1 MSRRNHKIRRSVDT
15 PPSYWQKFGNW
26 VEKLTDNIF
35 TRILIVAVAMII
47 FVTLCTSTRIGDTIF
62 GNNERWPKFFNM
74 LIITAF
80 IVVIGIIAGF
90 VSYLLALLIFFISEK
105 IKTWGR
111 KPWQREEEKKE
122 ERDSEPLRSQET
134 QRKRRNS
141 GIAGIVSLIMK
152 ADGITSRGEMKAAKN
167 YLRSHYSPSDYKEIQ
182 EALEI
187 NMRINNPKFVKQSC
201 IWLTANMNYSER
213 LGFTEFLFDIARLS
227 KGIDVGEWRLLN
239 DIMKR
244 ICLEDED
251 IEYLTRKYSR
261 DYSRR
266 SNKKAKEESNTN
278 ELSAEVLSEP
288 THDPYLRILGLEGEA
303 TPDEIQSAYHKLA
316 KKYHPDTV
324 QDEEMKQILTEKFK
338 EINLAYNA
346 LSK

>member
-1 MSRRNHKIRRSVDT
+1 M
-15 PPSYWQKFGNW
+15 
-26 VEKLTDNIF
+26 EKLTDNIF
-35 TRILIVAVAMII
+35 GEILLQAIVSSTFVGIVDMIYSSDGKWS
-47 FVTLCTSTRIGDTIF
+47 L
-62 GNNERWPKFFNM
+62 FFLP
-74 LIITAF
+74 LIIT
-80 IVVIGIIAGF
+80 VGCIALYF
-90 VSYLLALLIFFISEK
+90 FLLLIVFLAEK
-105 IKTWGR
+105 IKTWCWSLWPR
-111 KPWQREEEKKE
+111 EEEEKKE
-122 ERDSEPLRSQET
+122 KDAGPKQSQET

-167 YLRSHYSPSDYKEIQ
+167 YLRSHYSPSDYKEIR

-251 IEYLTRKYSR
+251 IEYLSRKYSR
-261 DYSRR
+261 NYSHKN
-266 SNKKAKEESNTN
+266 NKNTKGESNSN
-278 ELSAEVLSEP
+278 ELSTEVQSESTP
-288 THDPYLRILGLEGEA
+288 DPFLRILGLEGEA
-303 TPDEIQSAYHKLA
+303 TPDEIQSAYYKLA

>member
-1 MSRRNHKIRRSVDT
+1 MSRRNHKIRRSPDT

-35 TRILIVAVAMII
+35 GEILLQAIVSSTFVGIVDMIYSSDGKWS
-47 FVTLCTSTRIGDTIF
+47 L
-62 GNNERWPKFFNM
+62 FFLP
-74 LIITAF
+74 LIITVGCIALYFF
-80 IVVIGIIAGF
+80 I
-90 VSYLLALLIFFISEK
+90 LLIVFLAEK
-105 IKTWGR
+105 IKTWCWSLWPR
-111 KPWQREEEKKE
+111 EEEEKKE
-122 ERDSEPLRSQET
+122 KDPGPKQSQET

-167 YLRSHYSPSDYKEIQ
+167 YLRSHYSPSDYKEIR

-251 IEYLTRKYSR
+251 IEYLKRKYSR
-261 DYSRR
+261 NYNRKG
-266 SNKKAKEESNTN
+266 NKEAKDAKEESYTN
-278 ELSAEVLSEP
+278 ELSAEVLSES
-288 THDPYLRILGLEGEA
+288 TRDPYLRILGLAGEA

-324 QDEEMKQILTEKFK
+324 QDEEMKQVLTEKFK

>member
-1 MSRRNHKIRRSVDT
+1 M
-15 PPSYWQKFGNW
+15 
-26 VEKLTDNIF
+26 
-35 TRILIVAVAMII
+35 AV
-47 FVTLCTSTRIGDTIF
+47 LHS
-62 GNNERWPKFFNM
+62 
-74 LIITAF
+74 
-80 IVVIGIIAGF
+80 
-90 VSYLLALLIFFISEK
+90 IFFYYSSFFLAEK
-105 IKTWGR
+105 IKTWCWSLWPR
-111 KPWQREEEKKE
+111 EEEEKKE
-122 ERDSEPLRSQET
+122 KDAGPKQSQET

-167 YLRSHYSPSDYKEIQ
+167 YLRSHYSPSDYKEIR

-251 IEYLTRKYSR
+251 IEYLSRKYSR
-261 DYSRR
+261 NYSHKN
-266 SNKKAKEESNTN
+266 NKNTKGESNTN
-278 ELSAEVLSEP
+278 ELSAEVQSES
-288 THDPYLRILGLEGEA
+288 TSDPYLRILGLEGEA

>member
-1 MSRRNHKIRRSVDT
+1 MSRRNRKIRRSVDT
-15 PPSYWQKFGNW
+15 SPDYWQSFGTW
-26 VEKLTDNIF
+26 VKKITSNIYAKIV
-35 TRILIVAVAMII
+35 ILCA
-47 FVTLCTSTRIGDTIF
+47 LIGLEGTFF
-62 GNNERWPKFFNM
+62 GGNKMWSLFFLP
-74 LIITAF
+74 LIITVGCIALYFF
-80 IVVIGIIAGF
+80 I
-90 VSYLLALLIFFISEK
+90 LLIVFFAEK
-105 IKTWGR
+105 IETWCWSLCPR
-111 KPWQREEEKKE
+111 EEEEKKE
-122 ERDSEPLRSQET
+122 KDPGPKQSQET

-167 YLRSHYSPSDYKEIQ
+167 YLRSHYSPSDYKEIR

-261 DYSRR
+261 NYNRKG
-266 SNKKAKEESNTN
+266 NKEAKDAKEESYTN
-278 ELSAEVLSEP
+278 ELSTEVLSES
-288 THDPYLRILGLEGEA
+288 TRDPYLRILGLAGEA

-324 QDEEMKQILTEKFK
+324 QDEEMKQVLTEKFK

>member
-1 MSRRNHKIRRSVDT
+1 MH
-15 PPSYWQKFGNW
+15 YFF
-26 VEKLTDNIF
+26 LL
-35 TRILIVAVAMII
+35 LIV
-47 FVTLCTSTRIGDTIF
+47 F
-62 GNNERWPKFFNM
+62 
-74 LIITAF
+74 
-80 IVVIGIIAGF
+80 
-90 VSYLLALLIFFISEK
+90 LAEK

-111 KPWQREEEKKE
+111 KPWQREEGKKE

-167 YLRSHYSPSDYKEIQ
+167 YLRSHYSPSDYKEIR

-261 DYSRR
+261 NYNRKG
-266 SNKKAKEESNTN
+266 NKEAKDAKEESYTN
-278 ELSAEVLSEP
+278 ELSTEVLSES
-288 THDPYLRILGLEGEA
+288 TRDPYLRILGLAGEA

-324 QDEEMKQILTEKFK
+324 QDEEMKQVLTEKFK

>member
-1 MSRRNHKIRRSVDT
+1 MSRRNRKIRRSPDT

-35 TRILIVAVAMII
+35 GKILLQAIVSSTFLGIVDMIYSSDGKWS
-47 FVTLCTSTRIGDTIF
+47 L
-62 GNNERWPKFFNM
+62 FFLP
-74 LIITAF
+74 LIITVGCIALYFF
-80 IVVIGIIAGF
+80 I
-90 VSYLLALLIFFISEK
+90 LLIVFFAEK
-105 IKTWGR
+105 IETWCWSLWPR
-111 KPWQREEEKKE
+111 EEEEKKE
-122 ERDSEPLRSQET
+122 KDPGPKQSQET

-167 YLRSHYSPSDYKEIQ
+167 YLRRHYSPSDYKEIW

-261 DYSRR
+261 NYIHKN
-266 SNKKAKEESNTN
+266 NKNTKEESYTN
-278 ELSAEVLSEP
+278 ELSTEVLSES
-288 THDPYLRILGLEGEA
+288 TRDPYLRILGLAGEA
-303 TPDEIQSAYHKLA
+303 SPDEIQSAYHKLA

-324 QDEEMKQILTEKFK
+324 QDEEMKQVLTEKFK

>member
-1 MSRRNHKIRRSVDT
+1 MSRRNHKIRRSPDT

-26 VEKLTDNIF
+26 VEKLTDNVF
-35 TRILIVAVAMII
+35 GEILLQTIVSSTFVGIVDMIYSSDGKWS
-47 FVTLCTSTRIGDTIF
+47 L
-62 GNNERWPKFFNM
+62 FFLP
-74 LIITAF
+74 LIIT
-80 IVVIGIIAGF
+80 VGCIALYF
-90 VSYLLALLIFFISEK
+90 FLLLIVFLAEK
-105 IKTWGR
+105 IETWCWSLWPR
-111 KPWQREEEKKE
+111 EEEEKKE
-122 ERDSEPLRSQET
+122 KDAGPRQSQET

-167 YLRSHYSPSDYKEIQ
+167 YLRSHYSPSDYKEIR

-261 DYSRR
+261 NY
-266 SNKKAKEESNTN
+266 NKKGNKEAKDAKEESNTN
-278 ELSAEVLSEP
+278 ELSTEVQSES
-288 THDPYLRILGLEGEA
+288 TSDPYLRILGLEGEA
-303 TPDEIQSAYHKLA
+303 TPDEIQSAYYKLA

>member
-1 MSRRNHKIRRSVDT
+1 MSRRNHKIRRSLDT

-35 TRILIVAVAMII
+35 GEILLQAIVSSTFVGIVDMIYSSDGKWS
-47 FVTLCTSTRIGDTIF
+47 L
-62 GNNERWPKFFNM
+62 FFLP
-74 LIITAF
+74 LIIT
-80 IVVIGIIAGF
+80 VGCIALYF
-90 VSYLLALLIFFISEK
+90 FLLLIVFLAEK
-105 IKTWGR
+105 IKTWCWSLWPR
-111 KPWQREEEKKE
+111 EEEEKKE
-122 ERDSEPLRSQET
+122 KDAGPKQSQET

-167 YLRSHYSPSDYKEIQ
+167 YLRSHYSPSDYKEIR

-251 IEYLTRKYSR
+251 IEYLSRKYSR
-261 DYSRR
+261 NYSHKN
-266 SNKKAKEESNTN
+266 NKNTKGESNSN
-278 ELSAEVLSEP
+278 ELSTEVQSESTP
-288 THDPYLRILGLEGEA
+288 DPCLRILGLEGEA

>member
-1 MSRRNHKIRRSVDT
+1 MSRRNHKIRRSLDT
-15 PPSYWQKFGNW
+15 PPNYWQKFGNW

-35 TRILIVAVAMII
+35 GEILLQAIVSSTFVGIVDMIYSSDGKWS
-47 FVTLCTSTRIGDTIF
+47 L
-62 GNNERWPKFFNM
+62 FFLP
-74 LIITAF
+74 LIIT
-80 IVVIGIIAGF
+80 VGCIALYF
-90 VSYLLALLIFFISEK
+90 FLLLIVFLAEK
-105 IKTWGR
+105 IKTWCWSLWPR
-111 KPWQREEEKKE
+111 EEEEKKE
-122 ERDSEPLRSQET
+122 KDAGPKQSQET

-167 YLRSHYSPSDYKEIQ
+167 YLRSHYSPSDYKEIR

-251 IEYLTRKYSR
+251 IEYLSRKYSR
-261 DYSRR
+261 NYSHKN
-266 SNKKAKEESNTN
+266 NKNTKGESNTN
-278 ELSAEVLSEP
+278 ELSAEVQSES
-288 THDPYLRILGLEGEA
+288 TSDPYLRILGLEGEA

>member
-1 MSRRNHKIRRSVDT
+1 MKKIT
-15 PPSYWQKFGNW
+15 N
-26 VEKLTDNIF
+26 NIYAKIVIIC
-35 TRILIVAVAMII
+35 TLIGIV
-47 FVTLCTSTRIGDTIF
+47 GTIF
-62 GNNERWPKFFNM
+62 GSDKSWTMFFLPLFM
-74 LIITAF
+74 A
-80 IVVIGIIAGF
+80 VDCVA
-90 VSYLLALLIFFISEK
+90 VYLLIQLIAFLAGK
-105 IKTWGR
+105 IETWR
-111 KPWQREEEKKE
+111 WSLWPREEEEKKE
-122 ERDSEPLRSQET
+122 KDAGPRQSQET

-167 YLRSHYSPSDYKEIQ
+167 YLRRHYSPSDYKEIR
-182 EALEI
+182 EELET
-187 NMRINNPKFVKQSC
+187 NMRINNPNFVKQSC
-201 IWLTANMNYSER
+201 IWLTANMSYSER

-261 DYSRR
+261 NYNRKE
-266 SNKKAKEESNTN
+266 NKEAKDAKEESNTN
-278 ELSAEVLSEP
+278 ELSTEVQSES
-288 THDPYLRILGLEGEA
+288 TSDPYLRILGLEGEA

-324 QDEEMKQILTEKFK
+324 QDEEMKQVLTEKFK

>member
-1 MSRRNHKIRRSVDT
+1 MSRRNHKIRRSPDT

-26 VEKLTDNIF
+26 VEKLTDNVFGEILLQVIVSSTFFGIVDMIYGSDGKWSIF
-35 TRILIVAVAMII
+35 
-47 FVTLCTSTRIGDTIF
+47 
-62 GNNERWPKFFNM
+62 FFP
-74 LIITAF
+74 LIIAAIMAVIAF
-80 IVVIGIIAGF
+80 AL
-90 VSYLLALLIFFISEK
+90 YLSKPHITFLAEK
-105 IKTWGR
+105 IGTWWRNRRQR
-111 KPWQREEEKKE
+111 KEEEK
-122 ERDSEPLRSQET
+122 DSGAKQSQET

-152 ADGITSRGEMKAAKN
+152 ADGITSMREMKAAQS
-167 YLRSHYSPSDYKEIQ
+167 YLRRHYSPSDYKEIQ
-182 EALEI
+182 EALET

-244 ICLEDED
+244 IGLEDED
-251 IEYLTRKYSR
+251 IRYLARKYSR
-261 DYSRR
+261 NYNRKE
-266 SNKKAKEESNTN
+266 NKEAKDAKEESYTN
-278 ELSAEVLSEP
+278 ELSAEVQSKS
-288 THDPYLRILGLEGEA
+288 TSDPYLRILGLEGEA

>member
-1 MSRRNHKIRRSVDT
+1 MSRRNHKIRRSLDT

-35 TRILIVAVAMII
+35 GEILLQAIVSSTFLGIVDMIYSSDGKWS
-47 FVTLCTSTRIGDTIF
+47 L
-62 GNNERWPKFFNM
+62 FFLP
-74 LIITAF
+74 LIIT
-80 IVVIGIIAGF
+80 VGCIALYF
-90 VSYLLALLIFFISEK
+90 FLLLIVFLAEK
-105 IKTWGR
+105 IKTWCWSLWPR
-111 KPWQREEEKKE
+111 EEEEKKE
-122 ERDSEPLRSQET
+122 KDAGPKQSQET

-167 YLRSHYSPSDYKEIQ
+167 YLRSHYSPSDYKEIRK
-182 EALEI
+182 ALEI

-251 IEYLTRKYSR
+251 IEYLSRKYSR
-261 DYSRR
+261 NYSHKN
-266 SNKKAKEESNTN
+266 NKNTKGESNSN
-278 ELSAEVLSEP
+278 ELSTEVQSESTP
-288 THDPYLRILGLEGEA
+288 DPFLRILGLEGEA

>member
-1 MSRRNHKIRRSVDT
+1 MSRRNHKIRRSPDT

-35 TRILIVAVAMII
+35 GVILLQAIASSTFVGIVDMIYSSDGKWS
-47 FVTLCTSTRIGDTIF
+47 L
-62 GNNERWPKFFNM
+62 FFLP
-74 LIITAF
+74 LIITVGCIALYFF
-80 IVVIGIIAGF
+80 I
-90 VSYLLALLIFFISEK
+90 LLIVFFAEK
-105 IKTWGR
+105 IETWCWSLWPR
-111 KPWQREEEKKE
+111 EEEEKKE
-122 ERDSEPLRSQET
+122 KDPGPKQSQET

-167 YLRSHYSPSDYKEIQ
+167 YLRSHYNPFDYKEIR

-261 DYSRR
+261 NYNRKE
-266 SNKKAKEESNTN
+266 NKEAKDAKEESYTN
-278 ELSAEVLSEP
+278 ELSAEVLSES
-288 THDPYLRILGLEGEA
+288 TRDPYLRILGLAGEA

-324 QDEEMKQILTEKFK
+324 QDEEMKQVLTEKFK

>member
-1 MSRRNHKIRRSVDT
+1 MVIVFFAINHNGWLYCT
-15 PPSYWQKFGNW
+15 LFF
-26 VEKLTDNIF
+26 LL
-35 TRILIVAVAMII
+35 LIV
-47 FVTLCTSTRIGDTIF
+47 F
-62 GNNERWPKFFNM
+62 
-74 LIITAF
+74 
-80 IVVIGIIAGF
+80 
-90 VSYLLALLIFFISEK
+90 LAEK
-105 IKTWGR
+105 IETWCWSLWPR
-111 KPWQREEEKKE
+111 EEEEKKE
-122 ERDSEPLRSQET
+122 KDAGPRQSQET

-167 YLRSHYSPSDYKEIQ
+167 YLRSHYSPTNYKEIR
-182 EALEI
+182 EELEV
-187 NMRINNPKFVKQSC
+187 NMRINNPKFVKQAC
-201 IWLTANMNYSER
+201 TWLTANMSYAER

-251 IEYLTRKYSR
+251 IEYLSRKYSR

-346 LSK
+346 LSR

>member
-1 MSRRNHKIRRSVDT
+1 MSRRNRKIRRSADT
-15 PPSYWQKFGNW
+15 SPDYWQSFGTW
-26 VEKLTDNIF
+26 VKKITSNIYAKIV
-35 TRILIVAVAMII
+35 ILCA
-47 FVTLCTSTRIGDTIF
+47 LIGLEGTFF
-62 GNNERWPKFFNM
+62 GGNKMWSLFFLP
-74 LIITAF
+74 LIITVGCIALYFF
-80 IVVIGIIAGF
+80 I
-90 VSYLLALLIFFISEK
+90 LLIVFFAEK
-105 IKTWGR
+105 IETWCWSLWPR
-111 KPWQREEEKKE
+111 EEEEKKE
-122 ERDSEPLRSQET
+122 KDPGPKQSQET

-152 ADGITSRGEMKAAKN
+152 ADGITSKGEMRAANN
-167 YLRSHYSPSDYKEIQ
+167 YLRSHYSPADYKEIR

-227 KGIDVGEWRLLN
+227 KGIDIGEWRLLN

-261 DYSRR
+261 NYNRKA
-266 SNKKAKEESNTN
+266 NEEAKNAKEESYTN
-278 ELSAEVLSEP
+278 ELSTEVQSES
-288 THDPYLRILGLEGEA
+288 TSDPYLRILGLEGEA
-303 TPDEIQSAYHKLA
+303 TPDEIQSAYYKLA

>member
-1 MSRRNHKIRRSVDT
+1 MSRRNHKIRRSPDT

-35 TRILIVAVAMII
+35 GVILLQAIASSTFVEIVDMIYSSDGKWS
-47 FVTLCTSTRIGDTIF
+47 L
-62 GNNERWPKFFNM
+62 FFLP
-74 LIITAF
+74 LIITVGCIALYFF
-80 IVVIGIIAGF
+80 I
-90 VSYLLALLIFFISEK
+90 LLIVFFAEK
-105 IKTWGR
+105 IETWCWSLWPR
-111 KPWQREEEKKE
+111 EEEEKKE
-122 ERDSEPLRSQET
+122 KDAGPKQSQET

-167 YLRSHYSPSDYKEIQ
+167 YLRSHYNSSDYKEIR

-261 DYSRR
+261 NYIHKN
-266 SNKKAKEESNTN
+266 NKNTKEESYTN
-278 ELSAEVLSEP
+278 ELSAEVLSES
-288 THDPYLRILGLEGEA
+288 TRDPYLRILGLAGEA
-303 TPDEIQSAYHKLA
+303 SPDEIQSAYHKLA

-324 QDEEMKQILTEKFK
+324 QDEEMKQVLTEKFK

>member
-1 MSRRNHKIRRSVDT
+1 MSRRNRKIRRSPDT

-35 TRILIVAVAMII
+35 GEILLQAIVSSTFLGIVDMIYSSDGKWS
-47 FVTLCTSTRIGDTIF
+47 L
-62 GNNERWPKFFNM
+62 FFLP
-74 LIITAF
+74 LIITVGCIALYFF
-80 IVVIGIIAGF
+80 I
-90 VSYLLALLIFFISEK
+90 LLIVFFAEK
-105 IKTWGR
+105 IETWCWSLWPR
-111 KPWQREEEKKE
+111 EEEEKKE
-122 ERDSEPLRSQET
+122 KDPGPKQSQET

-167 YLRSHYSPSDYKEIQ
+167 YLRSHYSPSDYKEIR

-261 DYSRR
+261 NY
-266 SNKKAKEESNTN
+266 NKKGNKEAKDAKEESYTN
-278 ELSAEVLSEP
+278 ELSTEVLSES
-288 THDPYLRILGLEGEA
+288 TRDPYLRILGLAGEA

-324 QDEEMKQILTEKFK
+324 QDEEMKQVLTEKFK

>member
-1 MSRRNHKIRRSVDT
+1 M
-15 PPSYWQKFGNW
+15 P
-26 VEKLTDNIF
+26 
-35 TRILIVAVAMII
+35 
-47 FVTLCTSTRIGDTIF
+47 
-62 GNNERWPKFFNM
+62 
-74 LIITAF
+74 LIIT
-80 IVVIGIIAGF
+80 VGCIALYF
-90 VSYLLALLIFFISEK
+90 FLLLIVFLAEK
-105 IKTWGR
+105 IETWCWSLWPR
-111 KPWQREEEKKE
+111 EEEEKKE
-122 ERDSEPLRSQET
+122 KDAGPRQSQET

-167 YLRSHYSPSDYKEIQ
+167 YLRSHYSPSDYKEIR

-261 DYSRR
+261 NY
-266 SNKKAKEESNTN
+266 NKKGNKEAKDAKEESNTN
-278 ELSAEVLSEP
+278 ELSTEVQSES
-288 THDPYLRILGLEGEA
+288 TSDPYLRILGLEGEA
-303 TPDEIQSAYHKLA
+303 TPDEIQSAYYKLA

>member
-1 MSRRNHKIRRSVDT
+1 M
-15 PPSYWQKFGNW
+15 
-26 VEKLTDNIF
+26 
-35 TRILIVAVAMII
+35 
-47 FVTLCTSTRIGDTIF
+47 
-62 GNNERWPKFFNM
+62 
-74 LIITAF
+74 
-80 IVVIGIIAGF
+80 
-90 VSYLLALLIFFISEK
+90 
-105 IKTWGR
+105 
-111 KPWQREEEKKE
+111 
-122 ERDSEPLRSQET
+122 
-134 QRKRRNS
+134 
-141 GIAGIVSLIMK
+141 IMK

-167 YLRSHYSPSDYKEIQ
+167 YLRSHYSPSDYKEIR

-244 ICLEDED
+244 ICLENED

-261 DYSRR
+261 NYIHKN
-266 SNKKAKEESNTN
+266 NKNTKGESNSN
-278 ELSAEVLSEP
+278 ELSTEVQSESTP
-288 THDPYLRILGLEGEA
+288 DPYLRILGLEGEA

>member
-35 TRILIVAVAMII
+35 GEILLQAIVSSTFVGIVDMIYSSDGKWS
-47 FVTLCTSTRIGDTIF
+47 L
-62 GNNERWPKFFNM
+62 FFLP
-74 LIITAF
+74 LIIT
-80 IVVIGIIAGF
+80 VGCIALYF
-90 VSYLLALLIFFISEK
+90 FLLLIVFLAEK
-105 IKTWGR
+105 IKTWCWSLWPR
-111 KPWQREEEKKE
+111 EEEEKKE
-122 ERDSEPLRSQET
+122 KDAGPKQSQET

-167 YLRSHYSPSDYKEIQ
+167 YLRSHYSPSDYKEIR

-251 IEYLTRKYSR
+251 IEYLSRKYSR
-261 DYSRR
+261 NYIHKN
-266 SNKKAKEESNTN
+266 NKNTKGESYTN
-278 ELSAEVLSEP
+278 ELSAEVQSES
-288 THDPYLRILGLEGEA
+288 TSDPYLRILGLEGEA

>member
-1 MSRRNHKIRRSVDT
+1 MVIVFFAINHNGWLYCT
-15 PPSYWQKFGNW
+15 LFF
-26 VEKLTDNIF
+26 LL
-35 TRILIVAVAMII
+35 LIV
-47 FVTLCTSTRIGDTIF
+47 F
-62 GNNERWPKFFNM
+62 
-74 LIITAF
+74 
-80 IVVIGIIAGF
+80 
-90 VSYLLALLIFFISEK
+90 LAEK
-105 IKTWGR
+105 IETWCWSLWPR
-111 KPWQREEEKKE
+111 EEEEKKE
-122 ERDSEPLRSQET
+122 KDAGPRQSQET

-141 GIAGIVSLIMK
+141 GIAGIISLIMK

-167 YLRSHYSPSDYKEIQ
+167 YLRSHYSPTNYKEIR
-182 EALEI
+182 EELEV
-187 NMRINNPKFVKQSC
+187 NMRINNPKFVKQAC
-201 IWLTANMNYSER
+201 TWLTANMSYAER

-251 IEYLTRKYSR
+251 IEYLSRKYSR

-288 THDPYLRILGLEGEA
+288 THNPYLRILGLEGEA

-346 LSK
+346 LSR

>member
-1 MSRRNHKIRRSVDT
+1 MSRRNRKIRRSPDT

-35 TRILIVAVAMII
+35 GEILLQAIVSSTFLGIVDMIYSSDGKWS
-47 FVTLCTSTRIGDTIF
+47 L
-62 GNNERWPKFFNM
+62 FFLP
-74 LIITAF
+74 LIITVGCIALYFF
-80 IVVIGIIAGF
+80 I
-90 VSYLLALLIFFISEK
+90 LLIVFFAEK
-105 IKTWGR
+105 IETWGR
-111 KPWQREEEKKE
+111 KPWQREEGKKE

-167 YLRSHYSPSDYKEIQ
+167 YLRSHYSPSDYKEIR

-261 DYSRR
+261 NYNRKG
-266 SNKKAKEESNTN
+266 NKEAKDAKEESYTN
-278 ELSAEVLSEP
+278 ELSTEVLSES
-288 THDPYLRILGLEGEA
+288 TRDPYLRILGLAGEA